1 MRSRRYARRLAALS
15 VAGCFLPGAAHASLY
30 CEIVATKDGFAAVR
44 SAPSRSARIVRKHPQ
59 SELILLDATRRPPT
73 NAKDWQA
80 VSVEAAA
87 TKRIVARGWMHKSL
101 IKPDSC
107 G

>member
-1 MRSRRYARRLAALS
+1 MRSRKYARRLAALL

-44 SAPSRSARIVRKHPQ
+44 SAPSRSASVVRKHPQ
-59 SELILLDATRRPPT
+59 GELILLDDTRRPPAQ
-73 NAKDWQA
+73 AKDWQA
-80 VSVEAAA
+80 VSIEAAGS
-87 TKRIVARGWMHKSL
+87 KRVVARGWVHKSR